1 MKFLGIILMI
11 TLVFWSCEAA
21 EKLEQN
27 ITKKAVN
34 CTWHEVY
41 YQTSECLPTKLEF
54 DDDFNGMS
62 LFFFITVGLIFICV
76 ISLCV
81 LEYYIS
87 CLSPHSI
94 VIEEAR
100 PLKEYVKI
108 PQSRDYIAQIGLKQ
122 IVIPMI

>member
-1 MKFLGIILMI
+1 MI
-11 TLVFWSCEAA
+11 TLVFCSCEGA

-27 ITKKAVN
+27 ITKEAVN
-34 CTWHEVY
+34 CSWHEVY
-41 YQTSECLPTKLEF
+41 FQTSECSPTKLAF

-62 LFFFITVGLIFICV
+62 FFFFITVGLIVICV

-100 PLKEYVKI
+100 PIKGYVKI
-108 PQSRDYIAQIGLKQ
+108 PQSRDYIAQNGLKQ